1 MRLSALKEKEEL
13 VSIIASVPLNA
24 ESEAESL
31 GVVIVCLPHFIGGN
45 IQTQRLIV
53 PSLVRNYRTWTK
65 TIP

>member
-1 MRLSALKEKEEL
+1 MSLSALKEKEL
-13 VSIIASVPLNA
+13 VGIVASVPLNA

-31 GVVIVCLPHFIGGN
+31 GVVIVCLPHFIDGK

-53 PSLVRNYRTWTK
+53 PSLVRNYRTWMK